1 MRLVFLKQLPISR
14 SNIEHV
20 QKIAVKHRKNIPMK
34 IVRCIRP
41 KSNGK
46 KTFECSKTGHFND
59 FNLWIHSKSNKNA
72 ERGNSTA
79 DFSDTF
85 GLFFFNLFPIG
96 NDIK

>member
-20 QKIAVKHRKNIPMK
+20 QKIAVEYRKNIPMK

-46 KTFECSKTGHFND
+46 KSFECSKNRAFQRFQFMNP
-59 FNLWIHSKSNKNA
+59 FKKQ
-72 ERGNSTA
+72 
-79 DFSDTF
+79 
-85 GLFFFNLFPIG
+85 
-96 NDIK
+96 

>member
-46 KTFECSKTGHFND
+46 KTFEC
-59 FNLWIHSKSNKNA
+59 
-72 ERGNSTA
+72 
-79 DFSDTF
+79 
-85 GLFFFNLFPIG
+85 
-96 NDIK
+96 